1 MSTCCGPTASKESL
15 NIVMR
20 GCLARF
26 LPLGPTAASHCVS
39 SASACPAGFSTPMKP
54 SYSLDS
60 PVPSN
65 IACPE
70 VFGDIR
76 TPCEHLLNC
85 ESITYSPFTSSP
97 DGFTATNLRQDIPFQ
112 GMQGFLS
119 PW

>member
-15 NIVMR
+15 NIVR

-26 LPLGPTAASHCVS
+26 LPLGPTAASPYVS

-65 IACPE
+65 VPAQRCL
-70 VFGDIR
+70 V
-76 TPCEHLLNC
+76 
-85 ESITYSPFTSSP
+85 TSEFV
-97 DGFTATNLRQDIPFQ
+97 DVY
-112 GMQGFLS
+112 
-119 PW
+119 